1 MSFNYTDEQL
11 NGLNQDYAVYSV
23 NKDFSDRNK
32 QKLVTSNPKNNN
44 ETNTITTSDG
54 QEFCVIA
61 TKADPKTG
69 FDGMAVAPI
78 VNGLPDYVRNPSHLG
93 RGRKLFRKWLQEFLQ
108 FR

>member
-23 NKDFSDRNK
+23 NKYFSDRNK

-54 QEFCVIA
+54 QEFVLLRLRQILRQVLMVWPLRQLLTDCQTIRV
-61 TKADPKTG
+61 
-69 FDGMAVAPI
+69 
-78 VNGLPDYVRNPSHLG
+78 
-93 RGRKLFRKWLQEFLQ
+93 WL
-108 FR
+108 